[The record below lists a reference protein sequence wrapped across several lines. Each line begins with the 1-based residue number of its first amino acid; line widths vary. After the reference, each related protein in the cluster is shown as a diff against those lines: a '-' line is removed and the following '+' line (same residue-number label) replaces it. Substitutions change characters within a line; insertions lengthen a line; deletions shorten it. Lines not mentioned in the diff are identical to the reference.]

1 MDTLSLYAVDLNGT
15 FVTVR
20 AIVFLPSARESAE
33 GEVPEVEFHA
43 VGGVNAHAI
52 EAPESDWEAL
62 EAAVIEA
69 EAERRA
75 AAREAIGG

>member
-1 MDTLSLYAVDLNGT
+1 MTTPSLYAVEIDDRI
-15 FVTVR
+15 VTVR

-43 VGGVNAHAI
+43 VGGVNAHDI

-62 EAAVIEA
+62 EAAVLEA

>member
-1 MDTLSLYAVDLNGT
+1 MTTPSLYAVDLNGT

-33 GEVPEVEFHA
+33 GEVAEVEFHA
-43 VGGVNAHAI
+43 VGGVNAHDI
-52 EAPESDWEAL
+52 EAPDSDWEAL
-62 EAAVIEA
+62 EAAVLEA